1 VSGFSG
7 GRCGSSRPHSWSV
20 SSPRCL
26 MPIVEQI
33 PAHLSGRFA
42 YRP

>member
-1 VSGFSG
+1 
-7 GRCGSSRPHSWSV
+7 V

-26 MPIVEQI
+26 IPIVEQI
-33 PAHLSGRFA
+33 PAHPSGRFA

>member
-1 VSGFSG
+1 
-7 GRCGSSRPHSWSV
+7 V

-33 PAHLSGRFA
+33 PAHLSDRFA